1 MASASLLL
9 LFNCLMGGI
18 AFNIDENDIK
28 IYDLDGKDYSGY
40 QVLQYRSENE
50 KWIIVSAP
58 LGNNGAGK
66 IYKCD
71 HKDCTALPLQESNY
85 TIKSIGLSLA
95 AMSEEI
101 TACGAGMAW
110 ECDQN
115 THLNGIC
122 YQFNKT
128 LEFRDKITPGY
139 QECTKNQADLVFLFD
154 GSESLTA
161 DDFNMTKEFIKEIM
175 ANLSKTSFQFAAV
188 QFSDEARTVFNFK
201 DAKNELKIKLDAE
214 SQMRV
219 LGNTYKGINYTLN
232 NVLTPEAGARQGA
245 SQVLLII
252 TDGLPNDIDENHVIK
267 KTKDRKI
274 IRFVVL
280 VERKK
285 DQRVY
290 EGIRILASDTEN
302 IFHVNSFTQLTSLL
316 EKLQN
321 KIYDVEGTK
330 NALSK
335 KFTKEMSQSGFSS
348 VYFEDSLV
356 LGSVGSDDWRGSLT
370 EIKIS
375 GSKYEEIKDSEMEEN
390 SYMGYS
396 VAAGKKNNNEVY
408 FSGAPRFRHKGQVVV
423 FYKSNTNWTVKYR
436 ETGQQ
441 IGSYFGA
448 ALCALDIDSD
458 DETDFLL
465 VGAPLFHE
473 PQKEGRMYV
482 YSMSSELKLTLQINV
497 SGTSQ
502 GRFAFSISSLKDLN
516 GDRLQDVAVGAPL
529 EDDQKGAVYI
539 YLGDRLKGIQTQFF
553 QRITAQKVSSK
564 LQFFGLSVDGKM
576 DQGDDG
582 LIDIVVGSK
591 GNVILLKSRPV
602 LKVSANVTFSPPKIS
617 SDRFVCLTEMES
629 ISNIVNLTIC
639 FNVTEST
646 ENAAGG
652 ALPWMNVS
660 YELNLDSTR
669 QRSRAFLDHFDKS
682 ARKEQN
688 YMKMELGIQCKT
700 HLVYMPSCV
709 RDTLSPISIK
719 MNYSQARDEGTAV
732 LDPESVTVALLE
744 IPFQSNCQNATC
756 ISDLE
761 LTFNF
766 TTPTLLVIDQDYFN
780 LTVSLY
786 NKGDDSFNTSLIFGY
801 PPGLSF
807 SKISIIKETRKT
819 LTNCRGVDDMND
831 KTECSVSRPVYASKT
846 MAVFQTMF
854 RICNKYNWSDKMEMD
869 ITPYSDN
876 GKSSNNTVTKGLQ
889 VQFGVD
895 FAVKILD
902 EDSVMYLNFTPNDK
916 EGKDVIHVFEVK
928 NLGSIPLPVNV
939 TFCFA
944 SEAKHDFVTDIHP
957 IISSQARCGTIEDSN
972 TTQACKG
979 PCKTAQCE
987 ISSLVRT
994 SPVRFTLTAT
1004 VKFSNPKKYQGELNF
1019 NEKRFDV
1026 KFVSKAKLSYNN
1038 QRYIQ
1043 ISSNSRSQENTIKFH
1058 EAEVICQAEMII
1070 PPNKAFIVGVG
1081 AGGGFI
1087 LLIAIVLIL
1096 YKCGFFK
1103 RNKPSLEDTE
1113 QTYEDVQAMEG
1124 EKEGL
1129 DNFPVK
1135 EENGKVDTA
1144 PLICSAEDE
1153 TARDDGNLQDI
1164 SLDIPKN
1171 EEE

>member
-1 MASASLLL
+1 MAFAYILL
-9 LFNCLMGGI
+9 LFSCLFGVM
-18 AFNIDENDIK
+18 AFNIDVKNVK
-28 IYDLDGKDYSGY
+28 IYELDGKDYFGY
-40 QVLQYRSENE
+40 QVLQYRSEDE

-58 LGNNGAGK
+58 RGNNGAGK

-71 HKDCTALPLQESNY
+71 HINCTALPLQESNY

-95 AMSEEI
+95 AMPEEI
-101 TACGAGMAW
+101 MACGAGMAW

-122 YQFNKT
+122 YQFSKT
-128 LEFRDKITPGY
+128 LEFRDEITPGY
-139 QECTKNQADLVFLFD
+139 QECTKNQADLVFLLD
-154 GSESLTA
+154 GSESLKA
-161 DDFNMTKEFIKEIM
+161 EDFKMTKEFITGIM
-175 ANLSKTSFQFAAV
+175 ANLSNTSFQFAAV
-188 QFSDEARTVFNFK
+188 QFSDEARTVFSFT
-201 DAKNELKIKLDAE
+201 DYAKNESNIKLDAE
-214 SQMRV
+214 SHMRG
-219 LGNTYKGINYTLN
+219 LGNTYDAIHHVLK

-252 TDGLPNDIDENHVIK
+252 TDGIPNDNDDYDIIK
-267 KTKDRKI
+267 TTKERKI
-274 IRFVVL
+274 IRFVIL

-285 DQRVY
+285 VTEKDY
-290 EGIRILASDTEN
+290 ERIRILASDTEN
-302 IFHVNSFTQLTSLL
+302 IFYVNSFTQLTSLL
-316 EKLQN
+316 EKLQK

-330 NALSK
+330 NARSK

-348 VYFEDSLV
+348 IYLKDSLV
-356 LGSVGSDDWRGSLT
+356 LGSVGSDVWRGSLI
-370 EIKIS
+370 EMKIS

-390 SYMGYS
+390 SYMGYL
-396 VAAGKKNNNEVY
+396 VAAGKKNNNKVY
-408 FSGAPRFRHKGQVVV
+408 FTGAPRFRHIGQVVV
-423 FYKSNTNWTVKYR
+423 FYKGSTNWTVKYR

-448 ALCALDIDSD
+448 ELCALDIDSD

-497 SGTSQ
+497 SGTSL

-516 GDRLQDVAVGAPL
+516 GDKLQDIAVGAPL
-529 EDDQKGAVYI
+529 EDDQRGAVYI
-539 YLGDRLKGIQTQFF
+539 YLGDRAKGIQTQF
-553 QRITAQKVSSK
+553 QRITAQKLSSK
-564 LQFFGLSVDGKM
+564 LQFFGLSIDGKM

-582 LIDIVVGSK
+582 LTDIVVGSK
-591 GNVILLKSRPV
+591 GNVVLLKSRPV

-629 ISNIVNLTIC
+629 ISNIVNLTVC
-639 FNVTEST
+639 FDVTKST
-646 ENAAGG
+646 ENAIGG

-669 QRSRAFLDHFDKS
+669 LRSRAFLHHRDKS
-682 ARKEQN
+682 TRKEQN
-688 YMKMELGIQCKT
+688 CMKMELGIQCKT

-719 MNYSQARDEGTAV
+719 LNFSQSRDEGTAI

-766 TTPTLLVIDQDYFN
+766 TTPKLLVIDQDYFN
-780 LTVSLY
+780 VTVSLY
-786 NKGDDSFNTSLIFGY
+786 NRGDDSFNTSLIFRY

-831 KTECSVSRPVYASKT
+831 KTECSVSRPVYTSKT

-854 RICNKYNWSDKMEMD
+854 RICNKYNWSDEMEMD

-889 VQFGVD
+889 VQYGVD

-902 EDSVMYLNFTPNDK
+902 EDSVMYLNFTPDDK
-916 EGKDVIHVFEVK
+916 EPKVATHVFEVK
-928 NLGSIPLPVNV
+928 NLGAIPLPVNI
-939 TFCFA
+939 TFNFI
-944 SEAKHDFVTDIHP
+944 SEARYDFVMEIHP
-957 IISSQARCGTIEDSN
+957 ISASQARCGTIEDSN
-972 TTQACKG
+972 TAQACKG
-979 PCKTAQCE
+979 PYKTAQCE
-987 ISSLVRT
+987 ISSLVRGL
-994 SPVRFTLTAT
+994 PVRFTVTAT
-1004 VKFSNPKKYQGELNF
+1004 VKFSNQEKYQGRLNF
-1019 NEKRFDV
+1019 NEQRVEV
-1026 KFVSKAKLSYNN
+1026 KFVSKAILSYNN

-1043 ISSNSRSQENTIKFH
+1043 ISSKSRSQDNTIKLH
-1058 EAEVICQAEMII
+1058 EAEIICQAEMII

-1087 LLIAIVLIL
+1087 LLIVIVLIL
-1096 YKCGFFK
+1096 YKCGFLK
-1103 RNKPSLEDTE
+1103 RNKFSFDVTD
-1113 QTYEDVQAMEG
+1113 QTYQNVQAVELKSYSNIVRG
-1124 EKEGL
+1124 
-1129 DNFPVK
+1129 
-1135 EENGKVDTA
+1135 
-1144 PLICSAEDE
+1144 
-1153 TARDDGNLQDI
+1153 
-1164 SLDIPKN
+1164 
-1171 EEE
+1171 